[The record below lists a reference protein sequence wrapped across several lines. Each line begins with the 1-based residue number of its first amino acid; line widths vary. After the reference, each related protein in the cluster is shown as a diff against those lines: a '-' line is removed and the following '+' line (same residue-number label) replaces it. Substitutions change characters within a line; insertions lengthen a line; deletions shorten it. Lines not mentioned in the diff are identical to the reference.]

1 MSMLPQVVGYNVTT
15 AQLDSARPAPLP
27 VPEGNVTSSIPCVTV
42 DSRATVETA
51 LNQAK
56 AAVK

>member
-1 MSMLPQVVGYNVTT
+1 MLPQIGGYNVTP
-15 AQLDSARPAPLP
+15 AQLDNARPAPLS

-42 DSRATVETA
+42 DSRGAVEA
-51 LNQAK
+51 AFNQAK